1 LRGPRLWLAQ
11 AEYREQTDT
20 REDCVG
26 GKAENQSRSANQS
39 LYQSECDSEQ
49 PHRQDFRRPTDQT
62 CFLHEFR
69 LTASAR
75 LRNNDGCAKQ
85 KPLQLGGR
93 NGLWQGTVPCSH
105 RDDCAYALGR
115 LSNQSSASARSLG
128 FLEEDGRSCIYS
140 DRSRHR
146 NPALP

>member
-1 LRGPRLWLAQ
+1 GPRLWLAQ

-26 GKAENQSRSANQS
+26 GKAENQSRSADQS

-75 LRNNDGCAKQ
+75 LRNNDRCAKRTQ
-85 KPLQLGGR
+85 ARTARIDAPIRRNNCAPLE
-93 NGLWQGTVPCSH
+93 TI
-105 RDDCAYALGR
+105 
-115 LSNQSSASARSLG
+115 SN
-128 FLEEDGRSCIYS
+128 FFI
-140 DRSRHR
+140 
-146 NPALP
+146 NPFC